1 MSKINL
7 DGGEITIIRAL
18 GVSGAPMAGRD
29 LKGHVGGVSDQNLAE
44 TLKTMIALGY
54 ITAIPDLDLA
64 EDFDKVTFAVN
75 SGYARDLKEAL
86 EPEKQERPKRVRR
99 Q

>member
-18 GVSGAPMAGRD
+18 GLSGTPMSGRD
-29 LKGHVGGVSDQNLAE
+29 LKGRVGGVSDQNLTE
-44 TLKTMIALGY
+44 TLKTMIVLGY
-54 ITAIPDLDLA
+54 ITATPDLDLV
-64 EDFDKVTFAVN
+64 ENLDKVTFAVN
-75 SGYARDLKEAL
+75 SGYARELKEAL
-86 EPEKQERPKRVRR
+86 EPEKKERPKRARR

>member
-7 DGGEITIIRAL
+7 EGGEITIIRAL
-18 GVSGAPMAGRD
+18 GLSGVPMSGKD
-29 LKGHVGGVSDQNLAE
+29 LKSRVGNTGDTQLTE

-54 ITAIPDLDLA
+54 VSATPDLDMV
-64 EDFDKVTFAVN
+64 EDLDKVTFAVN
-75 SGYARDLKEAL
+75 SGYSRALKEAL
-86 EPEKQERPKRVRR
+86 EPEKKGPPKRVRR

>member
-18 GVSGAPMAGRD
+18 GVSGAPMLGRD
-29 LKGHVGGVSDQNLAE
+29 LKSHVGGVGETQLME

-54 ITAIPDLDLA
+54 ITAIPDLDLV
-64 EDFDKVTFAVN
+64 EDLDKVTFAVN

-86 EPEKQERPKRVRR
+86 EPEPERPKRVRR